1 MSTLVAE
8 SLMKSANNS
17 SASMLQNQSILMPQ
31 SNVFILSDLFG
42 SELMTYVF
50 YC

>member
-17 SASMLQNQSILMPQ
+17 LVHSAMVNSDGKKK
-31 SNVFILSDLFG
+31 FIVYLLNFFKKQ
-42 SELMTYVF
+42 YF
-50 YC
+50 IIII